1 MARDAGLKT
10 TVHTGE
16 DGTWKEMSHVLDVL
30 ELDRLNHGIK
40 CYQSPELMEKV
51 KQKNLTLCLCPSSNL
66 SVGFIKDIEHLREVI
81 RTLYDNGVKFCV
93 NTDNPIMLRTNL
105 TKEIAIL
112 TDNNIL
118 TEEEI
123 DQTTKWAFEA
133 SFINLRNPNENLY
146 L

>member
-1 MARDAGLKT
+1 
-10 TVHTGE
+10 
-16 DGTWKEMSHVLDVL
+16 
-30 ELDRLNHGIK
+30 
-40 CYQSPELMEKV
+40 
-51 KQKNLTLCLCPSSNL
+51 
-66 SVGFIKDIEHLREVI
+66 
-81 RTLYDNGVKFCV
+81 
-93 NTDNPIMLRTNL
+93 MLRTNL